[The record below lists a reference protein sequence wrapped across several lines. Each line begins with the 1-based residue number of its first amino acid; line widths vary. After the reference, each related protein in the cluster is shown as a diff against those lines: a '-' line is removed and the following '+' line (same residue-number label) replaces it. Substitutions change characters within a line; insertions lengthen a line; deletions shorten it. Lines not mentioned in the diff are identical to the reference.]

1 MSNIFLKTERFILRY
16 LTQEDF
22 EELKEILQDKDV
34 MYAWEYE
41 FSDNDVQNWIDKN
54 LELYYK
60 LTLSLRKSDRVN

>member
-54 LELYYK
+54 LELYKKYN
-60 LTLSLRKSDRVN
+60 LGYFLMVDIR